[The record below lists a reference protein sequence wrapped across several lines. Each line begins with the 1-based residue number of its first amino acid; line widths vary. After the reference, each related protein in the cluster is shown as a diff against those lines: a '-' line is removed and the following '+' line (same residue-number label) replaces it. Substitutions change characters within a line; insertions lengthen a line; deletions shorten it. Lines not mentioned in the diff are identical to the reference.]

1 MKNVKE
7 YVKEVNIYIYMKNNK
22 VTYNRNV
29 SKEKNEQIKYME
41 IYVEK
46 YLWENIKN
54 VQKVYKEN
62 IKNRKYKI
70 CIMCKKCI

>member
-1 MKNVKE
+1 
-7 YVKEVNIYIYMKNNK
+7 MKNNK
-22 VTYNRNV
+22 VIYNRNV
-29 SKEKNEQIKYME
+29 STEKNEQIKYME

-62 IKNRKYKI
+62 TKNRKYKN
-70 CIMCKKCI
+70 MYNV

>member
-1 MKNVKE
+1 
-7 YVKEVNIYIYMKNNK
+7 MKNNK

-70 CIMCKKCI
+70 CIMYKKCM

>member
-1 MKNVKE
+1 
-7 YVKEVNIYIYMKNNK
+7 MKNNK

-41 IYVEK
+41 IYLEK

>member
-1 MKNVKE
+1 
-7 YVKEVNIYIYMKNNK
+7 MKNNK

-29 SKEKNEQIKYME
+29 SKERNEQIKCME

>member
-1 MKNVKE
+1 
-7 YVKEVNIYIYMKNNK
+7 MKNNK

-62 IKNRKYKI
+62 TKNRKYKN
-70 CIMCKKCI
+70 MYNV

>member
-1 MKNVKE
+1 
-7 YVKEVNIYIYMKNNK
+7 MKNNK

-46 YLWENIKN
+46 YL
-54 VQKVYKEN
+54 
-62 IKNRKYKI
+62 
-70 CIMCKKCI
+70 

>member
-1 MKNVKE
+1 
-7 YVKEVNIYIYMKNNK
+7 MKNNK

>member
-46 YLWENIKN
+46 YL
-54 VQKVYKEN
+54 
-62 IKNRKYKI
+62 
-70 CIMCKKCI
+70 

>member
-1 MKNVKE
+1 
-7 YVKEVNIYIYMKNNK
+7 MKNNK
-22 VTYNRNV
+22 VTYNRIV

>member
-1 MKNVKE
+1 
-7 YVKEVNIYIYMKNNK
+7 MKNNK
-22 VTYNRNV
+22 VTYKRNV

-62 IKNRKYKI
+62 TKNRKYKN
-70 CIMCKKCI
+70 MYNV

>member
-22 VTYNRNV
+22 VTYKRNV

-54 VQKVYKEN
+54 AQKVYKEN
-62 IKNRKYKI
+62 TKNRKYKN
-70 CIMCKKCI
+70 MYNV

>member
-1 MKNVKE
+1 
-7 YVKEVNIYIYMKNNK
+7 MKNNK

-29 SKEKNEQIKYME
+29 SKEKNEQIKCME

>member
-1 MKNVKE
+1 
-7 YVKEVNIYIYMKNNK
+7 MKNNK

-70 CIMCKKCI
+70 CIMCKKCM